1 MADYLSLL
9 IFIIVMVGTPG
20 PANLVLMAAGSR
32 HGFSASIPFI
42 GGITLGKLLL
52 NTVLIFGFYSIL
64 ERQPELLTGLKYI
77 SAAYMI
83 WLSFRMLTPP
93 APDVDSTASAPGFIA
108 GIVVHPLNPKAW
120 AMATIALADYGPLI
134 TDPLMR
140 FVIIAGSF
148 MAVQVVCHS
157 LWCYGGSQIIRLV
170 SRPKDRLTFQRF
182 IVLINVIL
190 VLWIVLT

>member
-1 MADYLSLL
+1 MADYISLL
-9 IFIIVMVGTPG
+9 LFIIIMVGTPG

-32 HGFSASIPFI
+32 HGFTACIPFI
-42 GGITLGKLLL
+42 SGVTLGKLLL
-52 NTVLIFGFYSIL
+52 NAVLIFGFYRLL

-83 WLSFRMLTPP
+83 WLSLRMLSPP
-93 APDVDSTASAPGFIA
+93 RDETAGADRVPGLAA
-108 GIVVHPLNPKAW
+108 GVMVHPLNPKAW

-134 TDPLMR
+134 TDPLIR

-157 LWCYGGSQIIRLV
+157 LWCYGGSQIMRLI
-170 SRPKDRLTFQRF
+170 SRQKDRLTFQRL